1 MSTMSAP
8 PTMITAATAQG
19 STGIVG
25 PDAAEVAARLR
36 FSATRLA
43 RLLRQQDQGGL
54 SPTSTAALAT
64 IAREGP
70 LTLGELAAAEQVAP
84 PTITKAVHR
93 LEKDH
98 LVTRKTD
105 DADRRVCRVAVTKE
119 GQRLLDASRSRRT
132 AWLAKR
138 LGRLTPDDLA
148 RLDEAMDVLEQ
159 LTRCEPPR

>member
-1 MSTMSAP
+1 MSPVTHQPSAV
-8 PTMITAATAQG
+8 TAT
-19 STGIVG
+19 
-25 PDAAEVAARLR
+25 PDTAEVAARLR

-54 SPTSTAALAT
+54 SPTSIAALAT

-93 LEKDH
+93 LEADQ
-98 LVTRKTD
+98 LVSRTTD
-105 DADRRVCRVAVTKE
+105 QGDRRVCRVAVTRE
-119 GQRLLDASRSRRT
+119 GRRHLDASRSRRT

-138 LGRLTPDDLA
+138 LRRLSADDLA
-148 RLDEAMDVLEQ
+148 RLDGAMDVLEQ